1 MSLASYPALYCKLMK
16 GITMLMYNDIR
27 TFHESAKKIKKNKEE
42 VVVGLTSHLHGLN
55 VSGSGYRNG
64 S

>member
-1 MSLASYPALYCKLMK
+1 
-16 GITMLMYNDIR
+16 MLMYNDIR